1 MGTCAASAGGSRGRA
16 RVCRRSGSAGR
27 RRAAAA
33 AAAAAARA
41 RPTAAAAAA
50 AAAGLYLLAVAGE
63 RPGTEADQRPP
74 SPSLAIVAGDVGISR
89 PGTPRN

>member
-50 AAAGLYLLAVAGE
+50 AAGLYLLAVAGE